1 MSAGRITATRRY
13 GQSCAGAA
21 LWIVRDGLHDPQYI
35 DAPDAAEAREVARA
49 RWARIDAER
58 AERAAELAR
67 RHNEGIEDWP
77 ELVAVMWCV
86 VMKGGA

>member
-21 LWIVRDGLHDPQYI
+21 LWIVRDGVHDPQFI
-35 DAPDAAEAREVARA
+35 DAPSAAEAIETARA

-67 RHNEGIEDWP
+67 RHNEGVEDWP
-77 ELVAVMWCV
+77 ELVAVMWRAV
-86 VMKGGA
+86 LKGGA